1 MSHKV
6 NLVLAKNQ
14 AASNGEKKKKN
25 VEDTFSNQGQELSES
40 NKVVF

>member
-14 AASNGEKKKKN
+14 AANNGEKKTKCR
-25 VEDTFSNQGQELSES
+25 GY
-40 NKVVF
+40 VFQPGTGTI